1 MPSIKIG
8 RFFAAIVT
16 MTIPAIAGAQYSPD
30 TKSVIQ
36 RLRTDP
42 RIPIVLQA
50 IKDGYYPSPDL
61 VAAVQ
66 RCVTAATL
74 IPGTPARLQADAC
87 LRSMVGG
94 LDPRSAY
101 LSPQDLKF
109 LTGSP
114 GEGSVGLEIRKGDL
128 GAEITSAIEGGP
140 GAQAG
145 IGSGTLIVA
154 IDGQP
159 TAPMSLSEIA
169 SVLRGPVGS
178 IASLELI
185 QPKSSEVLR
194 VEVRRELVRQ
204 ASVIV
209 KMIDE
214 RLGYVRIP
222 RLSTSLAV
230 ELTDALQSLLI
241 LPLQPMRG
249 IVLDLRDCTGG
260 LLHGAIALAAAFLPD
275 ETVVMTMSSR
285 REGERTYRAILP
297 DASSKSFDP
306 RPIFENQTLR
316 TAAQKIPLIVLV
328 NRGTASGA
336 EAVVA
341 ALQESGRAYVMGQP
355 TAGISSVQTLLPL
368 KDHDAIKLTTEV
380 MRSPSGRTWADH
392 GIRPDFPVP
401 QELMAHQGEKIADDS
416 WVKLAAEHL
425 HSTK

>member
-50 IKDGYYPSPDL
+50 IKEGYYASPDL
-61 VAAVQ
+61 IAAVN
-66 RCVTAATL
+66 RCVTAAIM

-94 LDPRSAY
+94 LDPLSAY
-101 LSPQDLKF
+101 LSPQDMKY

-128 GAEITSAIEGGP
+128 GAEIILAIEGGP